1 MEKQAFKYLLD
12 RLDKAC
18 SDKNPY
24 RKPPLTPAGKAA
36 LKILRDIDRVNSKNT
51 DRKLRII
58 RRHKSKINELL
69 YIEGNEKKA
78 LKAIK
83 HFERLKI

>member
-1 MEKQAFKYLLD
+1 MEKKAFKYLLD

-36 LKILRDIDRVNSKNT
+36 RKILRDIDRINSK
-51 DRKLRII
+51 LIII
-58 RRHKSKINELL
+58 RRHKSKINELI

-83 HFERLKI
+83 QFERLKI